1 MNIRRSLIPVA
12 IPAAPLAA
20 LFLASATLLGAGKA
34 HAQSQAF
41 LLDRDGNRGRLSEID
56 TAFVQSRFDAVDLSD
71 CTREPL
77 PSQPRVDYR
86 RLEIR
91 HNGERLRL
99 HVAPDV
105 LRTNAIVL
113 YADTPEGP
121 VEYTGCKALQD
132 SGALLPV
139 LALIVTTPF
148 EQSNSTSVIRQRV
161 LAENSGLTSHRP
173 NYLIARY
180 DSDDIDSAFMDFTV
194 SFKHA
199 VFPNAR
205 LINDGYDWLTE
216 TIEDLAP
223 GDDEYYLQL
232 YLAFT
237 GRFSQYLDTRRSSP
251 VVARRFNPELFFRM
265 WSSGNNYMDFG
276 VGHESNGQRIDD
288 EASFLL
294 EQDAFESDGDPAW
307 FARDSLSRGW
317 DYTAA
322 SWRREW
328 TDNFATTLR
337 TRHYFSDSP
346 LQGPPEE
353 YNVWE
358 DGGTKLRPRD
368 RYDGVSLDIE
378 YNFNASRCLLG
389 SVAICFDR
397 LQLTQET
404 GYAAMFE
411 NNTTTLELTTD
422 FFGMPLQVWARTG
435 YMSDLVDYYNYSNS
449 VGLGIELLSR

>member
-1 MNIRRSLIPVA
+1 MKSSCSLVPS
-12 IPAAPLAA
+12 APCAA
-20 LFLASATLLGAGKA
+20 LLVACLALLATGTA
-34 HAQSQAF
+34 HAQSAF
-41 LLDRDGNRGRLSEID
+41 LLDRDGNRGRLTEVE
-56 TAFVQSRFDAVDLSD
+56 TAFVQSRFDEIDLSD
-71 CTREPL
+71 CRREAL

-91 HNGERLRL
+91 HDGVRLHL

-121 VEYTGCKALQD
+121 VEYTDCKALQRT
-132 SGALLPV
+132 SALLPV
-139 LALIVTTPF
+139 LALIVSTPF
-148 EQSNSTSVIRQRV
+148 EQSNSSSVIRQRV
-161 LAENSGLTSHRP
+161 LAENSGLTSHHP

-180 DSDDIDSAFMDFTV
+180 DSDDIDAAFMDFTV

-199 VFPNAR
+199 VFPNATP
-205 LINDGYDWLTE
+205 INEAYDWLTE
-216 TIEDLAP
+216 TVEQLAP
-223 GDDEYYLQL
+223 GDDEYYLQM

-237 GRFSQYLDTRRSSP
+237 GRFSQYLFDTRNSSP

-276 VGHESNGQRIDD
+276 FGHESNGQRIDNV
-288 EASFLL
+288 ESFLL
-294 EQDAFESDGDPAW
+294 EQNALVNDGDPAW

-317 DYTAA
+317 DYTTIG
-322 SWRREW
+322 WRRSW
-328 TDNFATTLR
+328 NDNFATTISA
-337 TRHYFSDSP
+337 RHYFSDGP
-346 LQGPPEE
+346 LQGAPEE
-353 YNVWE
+353 YNLWE
-358 DGGTKLRPRD
+358 DGGVKLRPRR
-368 RYDGVSLDIE
+368 RYDGVTFDFE

-389 SVAICFDR
+389 KSAICLDR

-404 GYAAMFE
+404 GYNAMFE
-411 NNTTTLELTTD
+411 HNTTSLELTTD

-435 YMSDLVDYYNYSNS
+435 YMSDLVDYYSYSNS

>member
-1 MNIRRSLIPVA
+1 MNTPRHLPPST
-12 IPAAPLAA
+12 PAAAA
-20 LFLASATLLGAGKA
+20 LLACAAMLGAVDA
-34 HAQSQAF
+34 RAQSADAF
-41 LLDRDGNRGRLSEID
+41 LLDRDGNRGRLSDVE
-56 TAFVQSRFDAVDLSD
+56 TAFIQSRFDALDLSD
-71 CTREPL
+71 CTREAL

-91 HNGERLRL
+91 TGDQRLKL

-113 YADTPEGP
+113 YADTPDGP
-121 VEYTGCKALQD
+121 VEYTDCEALQS
-132 SGALLPV
+132 SGLLLPV
-139 LALIVTTPF
+139 AALIVTTPF
-148 EQSNSTSVIRQRV
+148 EESNSTSVIRQRV
-161 LAENSGLTSHRP
+161 LASNSGLTSHRP

-180 DSDDIDSAFMDFTV
+180 DSDDIDAAYMDFTV

-199 VFPNAR
+199 LLPNAAP
-205 LINDGYDWLTE
+205 INDRYDWLTE
-216 TIEDLAP
+216 TIERFAP
-223 GDDEYYLQL
+223 GDEEYYLQL

-237 GRFSQYLDTRRSSP
+237 GRFSQYLFDTRTSAP

-265 WSSGNNYMDFG
+265 WSSENNYMDFG
-276 VGHESNGQRIDD
+276 VGHESNGQRI
-288 EASFLL
+288 ESEESFRL
-294 EQDAFESDGDPAW
+294 EENALATNGDPLW

-317 DYTAA
+317 DYAA
-322 SWRREW
+322 ISWRREW

-337 TRHYFSDSP
+337 TRHYFSDSA

-353 YNVWE
+353 YNLWE

-368 RYDGVSLDIE
+368 RYDGVSFDLQ

-389 SVAICFDR
+389 SVAICLDR

-404 GYAAMFE
+404 GYDAMFE
-411 NNTTTLELTTD
+411 NNTTSLELTTD
-422 FFGMPLQVWARTG
+422 FFGMPLQIWARTG